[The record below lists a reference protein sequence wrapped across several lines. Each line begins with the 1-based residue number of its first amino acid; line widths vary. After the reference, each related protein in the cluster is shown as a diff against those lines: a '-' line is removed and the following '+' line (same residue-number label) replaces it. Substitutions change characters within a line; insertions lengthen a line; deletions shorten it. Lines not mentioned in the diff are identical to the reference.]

1 MHRPSRSTRLVL
13 HRLDALRVERTRCET
28 KVGELHVAS
37 TIDKEVLRSGQ
48 NPLDQKEVTMAGVS
62 LVASLTSGLRSRW
75 M

>member
-1 MHRPSRSTRLVL
+1 
-13 HRLDALRVERTRCET
+13 
-28 KVGELHVAS
+28 VAS

-48 NPLDQKEVTMAGVS
+48 HGVQSREATMAGVS